1 MFIYYYY
8 KTIWLKENDN
18 ISTCAMWSI
27 NDRLHLLETGKILN
41 KIRTYSIPVT
51 TSRCRILRN
60 FGEKKHRS
68 YLGYSHFQKL
78 NRRSLLL
85 VALELSALPFS
96 PVHWGEFSNPPH
108 IYAPLSFRNKFLLA
122 PFRFLFAPV
131 RASGILLL
139 AVRPCSSCFRRF
151 SDHSKETYLTK
162 HELKL
167 SFLRPSNYFG
177 VEIISGCVYDRWKG
191 QREQEVVVSL
201 RGGFISESD
210 RNISEIYTD
219 WSDAWRILDF

>member
-122 PFRFLFAPV
+122 PFRFLFAPL
-131 RASGILLL
+131 RASGILFI
-139 AVRPCSSCFRRF
+139 AGTTVFIVFPKVFRP
-151 SDHSKETYLTK
+151 
-162 HELKL
+162 
-167 SFLRPSNYFG
+167 
-177 VEIISGCVYDRWKG
+177 
-191 QREQEVVVSL
+191 Q
-201 RGGFISESD
+201 
-210 RNISEIYTD
+210 
-219 WSDAWRILDF
+219 